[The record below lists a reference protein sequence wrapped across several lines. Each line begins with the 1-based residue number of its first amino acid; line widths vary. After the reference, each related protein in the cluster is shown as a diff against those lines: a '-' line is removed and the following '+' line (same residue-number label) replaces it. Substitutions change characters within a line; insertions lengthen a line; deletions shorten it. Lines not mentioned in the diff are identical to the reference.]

1 MPFLPTAPESDFRL
15 APGSFNSKLE
25 NLILNHI
32 PTIADMRAAL
42 DFLAP
47 AIAQAQQLVRKHQVV
62 YGGIV
67 RFHLGAQH
75 EAVL

>member
-1 MPFLPTAPESDFRL
+1 M
-15 APGSFNSKLE
+15 
-25 NLILNHI
+25 LNHI